1 MDLRQQIAAA
11 IAGGQLTE
19 SDVHE
24 AIEQASEINRVK
36 RTILELAESAGLSVE
51 FTADRLA
58 PNDTKRDGRRSAP
71 IKYRDHAGNTWSGR
85 GMKPKWLQQHIQA
98 GRSPEEF
105 AVQ

>member
-1 MDLRQQIAAA
+1 MDLRQKIAAA
-11 IAGGQLTE
+11 IADGSLTE
-19 SDVHE
+19 SDLHE

-36 RTILELAESAGLSVE
+36 RTIREFAESAGIEVRFSAEQPANIELKS
-51 FTADRLA
+51 AS
-58 PNDTKRDGRRSAP
+58 KRSAP
-71 IKYRDHAGNTWSGR
+71 IKYRDDAGNVWSGR